1 MSNTAKL
8 TLMANAIRALSMDA
22 VEAANSGHPG
32 MPMGMADV
40 ATVLYSN
47 HLKFCSTHPNWPD
60 RDRFILSAGH
70 GSMLLYSLL
79 YLTGYSEMTIDEI
92 KNFHEKDKYI
102 LGICLGMQI
111 LFNRLYEGKKTI
123 GLNFFDSDVV
133 SLQKKQKIITNTGW
147 RKLVQ
152 NTLSEN
158 FKIDNNIYN
167 NKQFYFCHSFYVS
180 IKKREQK
187 FVKYS
192 STLKY
197 GISNNCINLIPS
209 VVEKDNILGFQFH
222 PEKSQRIGMKALSEF
237 VNL

>member
-1 MSNTAKL
+1 MIIGVINYKYCNFYSIFSKL
-8 TLMANAIRALSMDA
+8 D
-22 VEAANSGHPG
+22 
-32 MPMGMADV
+32 
-40 ATVLYSN
+40 
-47 HLKFCSTHPNWPD
+47 
-60 RDRFILSAGH
+60 ILSSNIRIVERASDLVKCDKIVIPGT
-70 GSMLLYSLL
+70 GSASMAMS
-79 YLTGYSEMTIDEI
+79 YLKKKGFVDEI
-92 KNFHEKDKYI
+92 KNFYRKDKYI

-111 LFNRLYEGKKTI
+111 FFNRLHEGKQTI

-133 SLQKKQKIITNTGW
+133 SLEKEQKIITNTGW

-158 FKIDNNIYN
+158 LNIDNDIYN

-180 IKKREQK
+180 IKKEEQK

-192 STLKY
+192 TTLKD

>member
-1 MSNTAKL
+1 MIIGVINYKYCNFYSIFSKL
-8 TLMANAIRALSMDA
+8 D
-22 VEAANSGHPG
+22 
-32 MPMGMADV
+32 
-40 ATVLYSN
+40 
-47 HLKFCSTHPNWPD
+47 
-60 RDRFILSAGH
+60 ILSSNIRIVERASELVKCDKIVIPGT
-70 GSMLLYSLL
+70 GSANMAMS
-79 YLTGYSEMTIDEI
+79 YLKKKGFVDEI
-92 KNFHEKDKYI
+92 KNFYEKDKYI

-111 LFNRLYEGKKTI
+111 FFNRLHEGKQTI
-123 GLNFFDSDVV
+123 GLNFFESDVV
-133 SLQKKQKIITNTGW
+133 SLQKEQKIITNTGW

-158 FKIDNNIYN
+158 LNIDNDIYN

-180 IKKREQK
+180 IKKEEQK

-192 STLKY
+192 TTLKD